1 MSWRDEYRQP
11 SFRGVEFE
19 VESSSAKNAKR
30 IAKHEFIG
38 RNGHYPEEMSQ
49 KGEDLKFAA
58 YLIGENYHEQRDKLI
73 AALKKRGSGV
83 LVHPDFGE
91 RTVLCSGFTV
101 SHNSKEGRM
110 CRFAIEF
117 IEAGEPIYPEVVSDP
132 TLQLESSVKKVQDSS
147 LVKFLDTF
155 TVSGFPAF
163 VAEAA
168 VVSVQVLSDGIEGAA
183 SFFFGE
189 AQDITDLAVQIN
201 SIRQNIDTIVDLP
214 EDLADAFRNSLA
226 LLGKA
231 AGSTKASV
239 DALIFMAEN
248 GEDEET
254 TAVTPT
260 RSRVNENKLA
270 LYQYVQSI
278 AASNAAF
285 YAANGEYESR
295 DDAIYART
303 VIADVLDIIQEEI
316 DDTSQYIDVS
326 NVRTHLVQALPAFD
340 KQLPVLQEVTPATTL
355 PSLVLAHRLYNDATR
370 GDEVVARNN
379 VSHPG
384 FLIGG
389 SPLVVLSD
397 G

>member
-1 MSWRDEYRQP
+1 MSWRDEYRQA
-11 SFRGVEFE
+11 SFRNVEFH
-19 VESSSAKNAKR
+19 VESHSAKHSKR
-30 IAKHEFIG
+30 IAKHEFIE
-38 RNGHYPEEMSQ
+38 RDGHYPEEMGAKAKNWKMS
-49 KGEDLKFAA
+49 A
-58 YLIGENYHEQRDKLI
+58 YLVDENYQEQRNLLMT
-73 AALKKRGSGV
+73 ALDQPGAGV
-83 LVHPDFGE
+83 LIHPYLGE
-91 RTVLCSGFTV
+91 IKAICSTFTV
-101 SHNSKEGRM
+101 SESSKEGGM
-110 CRFAIEF
+110 CRFTIEF
-117 IEAGEPIYPEVVSDP
+117 IEDGEPIYPEVVSDP
-132 TLQLESSVKKVQDSS
+132 TLQLEGSVRKVQDSS

-168 VVSVQVLSDGIEGAA
+168 VVSVQALTDDIEGAA

-226 LLGKA
+226 LLGIA

-239 DALIFMAEN
+239 DALIFMAES
-248 GEDEET
+248 GDDEEI

-278 AASNAAF
+278 AASSAAF

-303 VIADVLDIIQEEI
+303 AIADVLDIIQEEI

-326 NVRTHLVQALPAFD
+326 NVRTHLVKALPAFD

-370 GDEVVARNN
+370 GDEVAARNN

-397 G
+397 E